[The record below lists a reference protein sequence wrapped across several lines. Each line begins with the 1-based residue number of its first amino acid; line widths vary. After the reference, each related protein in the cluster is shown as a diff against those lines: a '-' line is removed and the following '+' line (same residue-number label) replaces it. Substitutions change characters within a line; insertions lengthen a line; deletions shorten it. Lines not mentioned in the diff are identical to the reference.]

1 MAQNNPGQQLS
12 DLLVTRGYD
21 PEMLDSA
28 GKAAPTAQ
36 DAEIFSFDFVTANGT
51 NHGSVVVMLGDDKEL
66 TVFSGDNVGRNMDS
80 EDKTEWYDF
89 QHQLKNFATKNF
101 MTFGSQNINKLKY
114 SMQGQAALK
123 EGLCESWNGTKNV
136 SWNGGPDSVR
146 LMIRHKRPM
155 GVDEARFRQ
164 VESLFVE
171 TTDGER
177 HRLSFRSLAGGRAMV
192 EHVRQGGK
200 PYDMRGQHIANMVEE
215 LNVLSRFRRASKGQV
230 FEGDTANLVAET
242 NHYYETMC
250 RTVKGLSSSKG
261 YNSYFESWNPGDV
274 TEQDLIIEDIKT
286 LFVQETIDS
295 RIEQALPILA
305 RIQQQGTAMK
315 EANIFEAWADRLVE
329 GTWATPNTPE
339 QKQQLIELLSTELPV
354 GADATNAKEQL
365 YSLFGDDVLFDQ
377 LQELADADANA
388 DARELVIARMTE
400 LANSG
405 SDNDLVEVL
414 AALEST
420 VPEPQAV
427 DSTEVVDT
435 PAPVAEGQ
443 GPSEAERLDHYHD
456 LKASGMDPDAAEEEA
471 YGTDDWYTDNL
482 DEQDP
487 IARMMEM
494 AGIPMAEGWKDEAD
508 DFTEWSN
515 HVKEKLSKAS
525 PEQRLGLAKQLSQLE
540 VKHFGSTIPGT
551 FNKQT
556 GKAQAGL
563 GLTDTVRNALKY
575 FNAEQTGIRQYYDQD
590 LPAGTFGDKFGS
602 VTIDGMENATPA
614 ELALMARAVRAGADY
629 AKAAARIYGKTG
641 TITQQDLD
649 KIKQG
654 FEDNANKFAA
664 SVGAQM
670 DYSNRPEEPTAL
682 AQASLARRDQ
692 AVAESTGPGVDA
704 KGRTQSQWIQLVKAK
719 FPDGKM
725 IQAKMPDGP
734 VQVTLPDGRR
744 LGWKK
749 VEQAVAEGQ
758 DATTYTV
765 AYKDSQKPG
774 KSYSTQVKAT
784 SAAEAKAAFQ
794 EWNDTGRFTYLGSRP
809 DVDTVYEGVAESA
822 ELNTVLK
829 YAGIPVAES
838 RVLDEAGETID
849 HILNRFK
856 HEVKQFE
863 QGHDLDSDLY
873 EALFDYYS
881 DAGEMPY
888 GVAKAR
894 TGDPMVWV
902 SDKLADHLGV
912 NEGWKGAI
920 AGGLAGGALGSVVPG
935 LGTLAG
941 SALGAYAG
949 HKLGD
954 EGFKDPDA
962 AYKQAQKEKAAKQ
975 QTPPVAEGPVGS
987 VLGGLAGAALTKTP
1001 GGAMA
1006 GARLGSAVGDAMS
1019 GSKETDEGQHTQH
1032 GMDANAGRDDYEDEK
1047 FADIKPMSFRQ
1058 DPIQA
1063 TTDRALKYSAQG
1075 VNKLRD
1081 LFRED
1086 EQAVVENQDK
1096 FSALSGQYGHSGKLQ
1111 KFDDVE
1117 QDVLARLKQLSGMI
1131 KTM

>member
-1 MAQNNPGQQLS
+1 
-12 DLLVTRGYD
+12 
-21 PEMLDSA
+21 
-28 GKAAPTAQ
+28 
-36 DAEIFSFDFVTANGT
+36 
-51 NHGSVVVMLGDDKEL
+51 
-66 TVFSGDNVGRNMDS
+66 
-80 EDKTEWYDF
+80 
-89 QHQLKNFATKNF
+89 
-101 MTFGSQNINKLKY
+101 
-114 SMQGQAALK
+114 
-123 EGLCESWNGTKNV
+123 
-136 SWNGGPDSVR
+136 
-146 LMIRHKRPM
+146 
-155 GVDEARFRQ
+155 
-164 VESLFVE
+164 
-171 TTDGER
+171 
-177 HRLSFRSLAGGRAMV
+177 MV

-200 PYDMRGQHIANMVEE
+200 PYDMRGHHIATIIEE

-242 NHYYETMC
+242 NRYYETMC

-261 YNSYFESWNPGDV
+261 YNSYFESWNPGNI

-315 EANIFEAWADRLVE
+315 EANIFEAWAERLLE

-339 QKQQLIELLSTELPV
+339 QKQQLIELLSQELPV
-354 GADATNAKEQL
+354 GADATNATEQL
-365 YSLFGDDVLFDQ
+365 YDLFGDDELFDQ
-377 LQELADADANA
+377 LQELAETDPDA
-388 DARELVIARMTE
+388 DAREIVIARMTE
-400 LANSG
+400 LADSG
-405 SDNDLVEVL
+405 SDPDLEEVL
-414 AALEST
+414 AALEPT

-427 DSTEVVDT
+427 PGPE
-435 PAPVAEGQ
+435 PVAEDDELGEGIVDTVKQ
-443 GPSEAERLDHYHD
+443 GVNKLTGYKVKVSPDDQVWIAGTTTGYYTGSNSRER
-456 LKASGMDPDAAEEEA
+456 
-471 YGTDDWYTDNL
+471 
-482 DEQDP
+482 EQQ
-487 IARMMEM
+487 
-494 AGIPMAEGWKDEAD
+494 
-508 DFTEWSN
+508 TL
-515 HVKEKLSKAS
+515 EKLSDELKKQGIKTSEIRYTDGASNEKFTGDKYPAAWFIKVVKGQAQTVLDMLKNNKIPGYTAAS
-525 PEQRLGLAKQLSQLE
+525 PSLSYPSGKPPSYSHSQDGLGGNPKSESIEQGVAGDADNKFSVADKVEELVRYYKLFDKRGWTDLFTKLAGRKLE
-540 VKHFGSTIPGT
+540 VAEIRREMEYASKFLDLLDSIRMRSDYRGQQDPKKDQELIDLSNQWLSL
-551 FNKQT
+551 FNK
-556 GKAQAGL
+556 A
-563 GLTDTVRNALKY
+563 TDE
-575 FNAEQTGIRQYYDQD
+575 F
-590 LPAGTFGDKFGS
+590 
-602 VTIDGMENATPA
+602 
-614 ELALMARAVRAGADY
+614 
-629 AKAAARIYGKTG
+629 KTMSG
-641 TITQQDLD
+641 
-649 KIKQG
+649 QG
-654 FEDNANKFAA
+654 
-664 SVGAQM
+664 
-670 DYSNRPEEPTAL
+670 
-682 AQASLARRDQ
+682 
-692 AVAESTGPGVDA
+692 
-704 KGRTQSQWIQLVKAK
+704 
-719 FPDGKM
+719 
-725 IQAKMPDGP
+725 
-734 VQVTLPDGRR
+734 
-744 LGWKK
+744 
-749 VEQAVAEGQ
+749 VAEGMVKGKYGRVL
-758 DATTYTV
+758 DALGLYYPRLSMEELNVPGYHKVV
-765 AYKDSQKPG
+765 ADKANVPVEYAA
-774 KSYSTQVKAT
+774 QVI
-784 SAAEAKAAFQ
+784 
-794 EWNDTGRFTYLGSRP
+794 NDFVRANDP
-809 DVDTVYEGVAESA
+809 DEDEFDDFNDDEQRMAESA
-822 ELNTVLK
+822 ELNTMLK
-829 YAGIPVAES
+829 YAGVPVAES
-838 RVLDEAGETID
+838 RVLDESGETID

-962 AYKQAQKEKAAKQ
+962 EYKKAQKLK

-1019 GSKETDEGQHTQH
+1019 GGEETDEGLLGAAGGAILGGMALGPLGALGGGLLGSEVGEGQHTQH
-1032 GMDANAGRDDYEDEK
+1032 GMDANARRDDYEDEK
-1047 FADIKPMSFRQ
+1047 YADLTPMSFRQ

-1086 EQAVVENQDK
+1086 EETVVENQDK

-1131 KTM
+1131 RPM